1 MNAIEYGVQLCYHVQ
16 HMQNIQANNL
26 DKTGRKDMEKVT
38 NSSDLRSNLSL
49 VLDEVQF
56 NQNSYVIERKGRPAA
71 VIVPLAVYDN
81 WKRSRE
87 RFFETVKQIQA
98 ANQNADPDEVLQDIL
113 EAQQAVRAQM
123 AQE

>member
-1 MNAIEYGVQLCYHVQ
+1 
-16 HMQNIQANNL
+16 MQNIQSQNSE
-26 DKTGRKDMEKVT
+26 KTARKEMEKTT

-56 NQNSYVIERKGRPAA
+56 NQDSYVIERKGRPAA

-81 WKRSRE
+81 WKKSRE

-98 ANQNADPDEVLQDIL
+98 ANENADPDEILQDIL
-113 EAQQAVRAQM
+113 AAQQAVRAEI